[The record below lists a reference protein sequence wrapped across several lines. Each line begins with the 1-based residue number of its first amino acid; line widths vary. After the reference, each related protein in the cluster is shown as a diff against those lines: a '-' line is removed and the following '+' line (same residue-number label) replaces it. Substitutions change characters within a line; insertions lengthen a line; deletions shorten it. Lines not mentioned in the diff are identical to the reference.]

1 MRFDGQVWFDF
12 STPSVWV
19 FYRWVRALAESGY
32 DITLD
37 WMPLPT
43 ESERAAM
50 ATLLSVDE
58 PQDRGRFL
66 HAMLGLVHLEGRSA
80 SDMKTVAEAL
90 HVAKLDSHVVR
101 DQHQLL
107 DDLATRAE
115 ELGITAV
122 PTLYRHGPALSIQL
136 NPAVLSGDVAQTAV
150 TINDV
155 MESDGIWELKKP

>member
-1 MRFDGQVWFDF
+1 
-12 STPSVWV
+12 
-19 FYRWVRALAESGY
+19 
-32 DITLD
+32 
-37 WMPLPT
+37 
-43 ESERAAM
+43 
-50 ATLLSVDE
+50 
-58 PQDRGRFL
+58 
-66 HAMLGLVHLEGRSA
+66 
-80 SDMKTVAEAL
+80 MKTVAEAL